1 MSLAGTSVPAP
12 SADECMS
19 VLLCSLES
27 HCTQADKPVVVDFW
41 ATWCGPCK
49 LIEPLMK
56 KLQEEN
62 TDTLKVVKIEV
73 DANKDIVEEY
83 EVSSRVNISE

>member
-1 MSLAGTSVPAP
+1 
-12 SADECMS
+12 
-19 VLLCSLES
+19 
-27 HCTQADKPVVVDFW
+27 
-41 ATWCGPCK
+41 
-49 LIEPLMK
+49 MK